1 MRTNVKRCG
10 GPKLIEGKKD
20 EGEDNWEYDG
30 VILVTS
36 YSGFFF
42 IFFKRYRW
50 RDNYGFKSALKT
62 CMTYFL

>member
-36 YSGFFF
+36 YNLFSSKDIGGETTMVL
-42 IFFKRYRW
+42 
-50 RDNYGFKSALKT
+50 NQL
-62 CMTYFL
+62 